1 MKVGIPV
8 LVALTALVAGA
19 AIVRS
24 RTREEVPRPAP
35 RAAAPSA
42 AVGKPL
48 PVPVSSCGT
57 QAVGLVRLFREQRAL
72 RTGVAPSGFSEEQLR
87 RLRTIDQS
95 LTDEGLSLSAALRG
109 DFEAWRD
116 VIALLSG
123 IEDYDCAR
131 DVVLRIRPA
140 VDPAAEALWAD
151 RLQTAPAANDRRLAL
166 VALAGRSSRVVI
178 LALVR
183 GAQDDA
189 DPHVRSEALAAL
201 AEACRGPLAEDL
213 ARMAK
218 ETLIARAS
226 AETDPAV
233 RQAASAMAEQG
244 RPVRTSTPRR
254 PSAIRGPRSPA
265 QTP

>member
-1 MKVGIPV
+1 M
-8 LVALTALVAGA
+8 
-19 AIVRS
+19 
-24 RTREEVPRPAP
+24 
-35 RAAAPSA
+35 
-42 AVGKPL
+42 
-48 PVPVSSCGT
+48 
-57 QAVGLVRLFREQRAL
+57 GLVRLFREQRAL
-72 RTGVAPSGFSEEQLR
+72 RTSVPPSGFSEEQLR

-95 LTDEGLSLSAALRG
+95 LVAEGFSLSAAIRG
-109 DFEAWRD
+109 DLEAWRE

-123 IEDYDCAR
+123 IEDHDSAR

-151 RLQTAPAANDRRLAL
+151 RLQTAAAANDRRLAL
-166 VALAGRSSRVVI
+166 VALAGRSSREVI

-189 DPHVRSEALAAL
+189 DPRVRSEALAAL
-201 AEACRGPLAEDL
+201 TEARRGPMAEDL

-233 RQAASAMAEQG
+233 RRAASAMAEQERPG
-244 RPVRTSTPRR
+244 RAPTPRR
-254 PSAIRGPRSPA
+254 PSAIRGPRPPA